1 MGLKYL
7 NSLRIRDPGWRQ
19 FGSGIW
25 DGKKPD
31 MEILI
36 IFVSSQGY
44 TEDTVR
50 IFVNCVYWCRNVSYK
65 EEIFKKGKLKKLE
78 ITFGPKMAL
87 ASAQGHWRGQK
98 SLKGKIFIVHPFN
111 WAALWVSP
119 PKNNFIPQHLQNGY
133 INSYKHIPKLF
144 SYSHTVEIFGPPPPH
159 PFQLALPSE
168 LGGGE
173 SLLIYQ
179 SSPPPPPA
187 HFILFYFRQ
196 EIGQALADR

>member
-98 SLKGKIFIVHPFN
+98 SLSPLWKARFSLSTPSIGPRYGFPLLKIIISRNIYRMGTLIVIIACKVH
-111 WAALWVSP
+111 A
-119 PKNNFIPQHLQNGY
+119 QGY
-133 INSYKHIPKLF
+133 TYLD
-144 SYSHTVEIFGPPPPH
+144 
-159 PFQLALPSE
+159 A
-168 LGGGE
+168 
-173 SLLIYQ
+173 
-179 SSPPPPPA
+179 
-187 HFILFYFRQ
+187 
-196 EIGQALADR
+196 

>member
-119 PKNNFIPQHLQNGY
+119 PKNNYIPQHLQNGY
-133 INSYKHIPKLF
+133 INSYKNRKTGIKTGF
-144 SYSHTVEIFGPPPPH
+144 AG
-159 PFQLALPSE
+159 LAKSLAYCVQKRSS
-168 LGGGE
+168 LGFDARG
-173 SLLIYQ
+173 SPRRIKQ
-179 SSPPPPPA
+179 SGLD
-187 HFILFYFRQ
+187 IRK
-196 EIGQALADR
+196 

>member
-50 IFVNCVYWCRNVSYK
+50 IFVNCVY
-65 EEIFKKGKLKKLE
+65 
-78 ITFGPKMAL
+78 
-87 ASAQGHWRGQK
+87 
-98 SLKGKIFIVHPFN
+98 
-111 WAALWVSP
+111 
-119 PKNNFIPQHLQNGY
+119 
-133 INSYKHIPKLF
+133 
-144 SYSHTVEIFGPPPPH
+144 
-159 PFQLALPSE
+159 
-168 LGGGE
+168 
-173 SLLIYQ
+173 
-179 SSPPPPPA
+179 
-187 HFILFYFRQ
+187 
-196 EIGQALADR
+196 